1 MIRYQKKPGIL
12 ERIGKV
18 YGVGSVKRNQRR
30 GGSRVWNF
38 IKKAHKFIKD
48 NKLVSRGANM
58 LSKVL
63 PPKYRQIAQGIGT
76 GATALGY
83 GRRRRRGYGLRL
95 AGM

>member
-1 MIRYQKKPGIL
+1 MFRKPFYKTKKGQL
-12 ERIGKV
+12 R
-18 YGVGSVKRNQRR
+18 SSQML

-38 IKKAHKFIKD
+38 IKKAHRFIKD

-63 PPKYRQIAQGIGT
+63 PPKYRQIAQGVGT

>member
-1 MIRYQKKPGIL
+1 MALGIIIRKL
-12 ERIGKV
+12 WGK
-18 YGVGSVKRNQRR
+18 GRRRR
-30 GGSRVWNF
+30 GGSRVWGF

-83 GRRRRRGYGLRL
+83 GRMRRMRAYDLRVTR
-95 AGM
+95 M